1 MVEGS
6 QIDWGGHA
14 NDIEYITS
22 EFIEFNEA
30 IEVALNF
37 AKNNS
42 NTQVIVTADHETEG
56 PAITMGKTKG
66 YEIVA
71 GFNSGGYSATMVPVF
86 SYGKFSEL
94 FGGIYDNTQ
103 IFHKMIEALG
113 VD

>member
-1 MVEGS
+1 MISFFYVMP
-6 QIDWGGHA
+6 I
-14 NDIEYITS
+14 
-22 EFIEFNEA
+22 F
-30 IEVALNF
+30 LNF

-42 NTQVIVTADHETEG
+42 NTLVIVTADHETG
-56 PAITMGKTKG
+56 GLAITMGKTKG

-71 GFNSGGYSATMVPVF
+71 GFNTGGHCATMVPVF

-113 VD
+113 VN

>member
-1 MVEGS
+1 MVFLEL
-6 QIDWGGHA
+6 IR
-14 NDIEYITS
+14 
-22 EFIEFNEA
+22 
-30 IEVALNF
+30 
-37 AKNNS
+37 
-42 NTQVIVTADHETEG
+42 
-56 PAITMGKTKG
+56 KTKD

-71 GFNSGGYSATMVPVF
+71 SFNTGGHSATMVPVF